1 MARRNTIP
9 GLQLGALAVAAV
21 LAGCGAPYQ
30 SNPTSLEARHIYPL
44 TVESQVV
51 ALDIAGDG
59 GGRPLPAEALRLD
72 QLVYDYV
79 VSGSRRL
86 LVQTSRAHGTLGD
99 GLAQTVAN
107 RALAVGLARPEVVVV
122 DSGVADGPVTVSFER
137 NLVRLPE
144 CAGWNVEPS
153 FNPSNSPHVNFGCAT
168 QRNLGMMVANPA
180 DLVTPA
186 GQGGVQDTMRSD
198 LIIAKYRIGVLTG
211 AAKSQELVTTVS
223 TVAE

>member
-1 MARRNTIP
+1 M
-9 GLQLGALAVAAV
+9 
-21 LAGCGAPYQ
+21 
-30 SNPTSLEARHIYPL
+30 
-44 TVESQVV
+44 
-51 ALDIAGDG
+51 
-59 GGRPLPAEALRLD
+59 
-72 QLVYDYV
+72 
-79 VSGSRRL
+79 
-86 LVQTSRAHGTLGD
+86 
-99 GLAQTVAN
+99 AN

-186 GQGGVQDTMRSD
+186 GQGGVQDTRRSD
-198 LIIAKYRIGVLTG
+198 FVISIFRVGAPHSADKSTELTSGVTVLTT
-211 AAKSQELVTTVS
+211 Q
-223 TVAE
+223 